1 MLRPSDAARAAGD
14 GAEEE
19 FVETLDGTMVFADVS
34 GFTRLSERLA
44 RSGKEG
50 AEHLV
55 DAINACF
62 SALLADA
69 YERGGSLLKFGG
81 DAMLLWFEGEE
92 HVERALRL
100 SGRDA
105 PHVAGGRADSRG
117 RERRCAA
124 DVGRESTAA
133 TTRCSSS
140 AAHTGS
146 C

>member
-1 MLRPSDAARAAGD
+1 MLLGRLLE

-19 FVETLDGTMVFADVS
+19 FAQRLDGTMVFADVS

-55 DAINACF
+55 DAINTCF

-81 DAMLLWFEGEE
+81 DAMLLWFEDYE
-92 HVERALRL
+92 HVERACASAVAMRRTLR
-100 SGRDA
+100 
-105 PHVAGGRADSRG
+105 
-117 RERRCAA
+117 E
-124 DVGRESTAA
+124 VGRIRA
-133 TTRCSSS
+133 
-140 AAHTGS
+140 
-146 C
+146 